1 MRPASLRMHHRSA
14 SLWEDGAAVADWA
27 RASGVLDQL
36 DDEVGS
42 NAFGLFRGE
51 VLEQRGA

>member
-1 MRPASLRMHHRSA
+1 M
-14 SLWEDGAAVADWA
+14 ADWA

-51 VLEQRGA
+51 VSEQRGA